1 MINFISYCKK
11 RISTQSN
18 YMELDKIRA
27 IAIPHLQEYEK
38 IYRNSLK
45 SNVPLLDR
53 VTGYILRHKGK
64 QIRPLFVFFTAGLC
78 GGITPKTYRAAAMIE
93 LLHNATLVHD
103 DVIDDSNERRGFFS
117 LNAIWKN
124 KISVLVGDYLLSR
137 GLLLAV
143 DNDDFDILKIVTRS
157 VKQMSEGELLQMEKA
172 RTLDI
177 SEDIYFEIITKK
189 TASLISSCF
198 ECGAASAVTDQ
209 ATQEK
214 FRLMGQYTGIAFQ
227 IKDDLLDFSTSRAKG
242 KPTGSD
248 LKEKKITL
256 PLIHLLENS
265 SFFERR
271 KLINIV
277 KNRNHDLTKVAYL
290 IDRVNQCGG
299 IEYSRAKMD
308 ENLFKAYEIL
318 DSLPDSEWK
327 EPLRNLIRFT
337 IEREK

>member
-1 MINFISYCKK
+1 
-11 RISTQSN
+11 
-18 YMELDKIRA
+18 MELDKLLTKA
-27 IAIPHLQEYEK
+27 QSHLQEYEK

-53 VTGYILRHKGK
+53 ATSYILRHKGK

-78 GGITPKTYRAAAMIE
+78 GGITQKSYRAAAMIE

-143 DNDDFDILKIVTRS
+143 ENDDFDILKIVTRS

-177 SEDIYFEIITKK
+177 SEDIYFQIITKK

-198 ECGAASAVTDQ
+198 ECGATSAHADR

-214 FRLMGQYTGIAFQ
+214 FSLMGQYTGIAFQ
-227 IKDDLLDFSTSRAKG
+227 IKDDLLDFSKSKAKG

-248 LKEKKITL
+248 LKDKKITL

-265 SFFERR
+265 TFFEKR

-277 KNRNHDLTKVAYL
+277 KNHNHDQAKISYL
-290 IDRVNQCGG
+290 IDRVNQCEG

-308 ENLFKAYEIL
+308 EYLNKAFEIL
-318 DSLPDSEWK
+318 DFLPDSEWK
-327 EPLRNLIRFT
+327 EPLRSLIRFT
-337 IEREK
+337 IERDK